1 MVHKKNWKEFERI
14 VAAIHIAETKGATVV
29 WDEQIKGRQFDVTIR
44 FKQGLYDYLTIIE
57 CKKYTSRVSVDK
69 VDAFATKSRDANAN
83 KSIMISSSEFQSGCI
98 EVAERHN
105 IELFTLTKK
114 IQIPEDLIENTQEP
128 ALDIRNIILKL
139 DGNKTHTLSEEN
151 GILEYLV
158 THSYLFNS
166 NKIYR
171 LGDIIT
177 QNINDNFPDEFNLPK
192 KQIIDLEGDDKWF
205 IDVPNVFNKKRIYS
219 IQFSYEKILTRSYAG
234 PPFDPHQVHK
244 IHTIYELFDVARNKI
259 TTIESLG
266 LPLGFD
272 TIFETGKFY
281 VSPSLGTNFF
291 CERIDNNI
299 AHLVLVESYAFGIL
313 VQIRFTHDIQNQSRY
328 VEILDLKEI
337 KRLTK
342 MYKKY
347 KKIK

>member
-57 CKKYTSRVSVDK
+57 CKKYTSRVLVDK
-69 VDAFATKSRDANAN
+69 VDAFATKTRDANAN
-83 KSIMISSSEFQSGCI
+83 KSIIISSSDFQSGCI

-114 IQIPEDLIENTQEP
+114 IQIPEDLIGNTQEP
-128 ALDIRNIILKL
+128 RLDIRNIILRL
-139 DGNKTHTLSEEN
+139 DGNKTYTLSEEN

-158 THSYLFNS
+158 IHSHLFNS

-171 LGDIIT
+171 LGDIIA
-177 QNINDNFPDEFNLPK
+177 QNIYDNFPDEFNLPK

-205 IDVPNVFNKKRIYS
+205 IDVPNEFNKKRIYS
-219 IQFSYEKILTRSYAG
+219 IQFSYEKILARSYSG
-234 PPFDPHQVHK
+234 PPFDPHQIHK
-244 IHTIYELFDVARNKI
+244 IHTIYELFDVVRNKVN
-259 TTIESLG
+259 TIDSLG

-281 VSPSLGTNFF
+281 VNPSLGANYF

-299 AHLVLVESYAFGIL
+299 AHLLLVESYQFGTL
-313 VQIRFTHDIQNQSRY
+313 VQASVTQEIQYQNLY
-328 VEILDLKEI
+328 VEILDRKEI

-342 MYKKY
+342 IY